1 MWRACPFFLFT
12 LYSSTQLAPTTDL
25 SHETTKMEAMQT
37 DHAITIESPST
48 GRKRAREHSPSIGT
62 TTTSNGVNGTSAKS
76 GKSRNRPSSMPSAT
90 TPKRAVRIGGCSGGF
105 ADRQRAYHDLAKS
118 GEVDVLIGDHMSE
131 CTIAIH
137 GTSKVKN
144 AETAARDPTAALLD
158 MFDPSFMAGLAPALP
173 WCQKNGVK
181 VAVNAGASAP
191 EQLARLVR
199 DECDRQGLDLKVAW
213 VEGDDVTEQV
223 SALRKKGEKFKSL
236 DTGRDLDDWGH
247 EPICAQAYLGG
258 MGIAAAL
265 RAGADVV
272 ICGRVADAAPAVGAA
287 AWWHDWS
294 ATDFDA
300 LASALIAGH
309 IIECS
314 TYATGG
320 YYSGFKDLFD
330 GSENLGYPIA
340 AVEASGDT
348 VFTKEAGTGGEV
360 SVGTLTS
367 QLVYEIQG
375 PLYYNS
381 DVVAMLEDVRLEQVG
396 KDEVRMTGV
405 KGLPPPPTT
414 KVGITGHG
422 GYQAEFHYLFVG
434 LDIEKKAEWTEKQI
448 RHAMRNHM
456 HKFSK
461 LKFHLVGSCPADP
474 QTQDSATVDLRIFV
488 QTKDPSILGMGSWAS
503 LGGAE
508 SFTRWCMQNFLTSC
522 PGASVVPDGRQS
534 SGKPIWEYWPTLLP
548 QSMIQQRACLEWLP
562 ADGGGSGYKTVDIP
576 APTQTRPFSKQQPSY
591 DTADPVPLDS
601 FGPTTRG
608 PLGWVVMGRSGDKA
622 SDANVGFFVRDRGD
636 GSGGN
641 SEEWDWLRSL
651 LSTQKFIELLG
662 AEYLGHGVDRFEMRH
677 LGAVHFLVRDHLDR
691 GFNSTSSMDALGK
704 NLCEF
709 VRARHVDIP
718 DRFLERGKI

>member
-1 MWRACPFFLFT
+1 MHSGT
-12 LYSSTQLAPTTDL
+12 
-25 SHETTKMEAMQT
+25 
-37 DHAITIESPST
+37 
-48 GRKRAREHSPSIGT
+48 AR
-62 TTTSNGVNGTSAKS
+62 
-76 GKSRNRPSSMPSAT
+76 
-90 TPKRAVRIGGCSGGF
+90 RAVRIGGCSGGF

-118 GEVDVLIGDHMSE
+118 GEVDVLIGGILIESGE

-144 AETAARDPTAALLD
+144 AEALAKDPKAALLD
-158 MFDPSFMAGLAPALP
+158 MFDPSFMGALGPALP
-173 WCQKNGVK
+173 WCEKNNVK

-191 EQLARLVR
+191 DQLARLVR
-199 DECDRQGLDLKVAW
+199 QECERQGLGLKVAW

-223 SALRKKGEKFKSL
+223 FALRKRGEKFRSL
-236 DTGRDLDDWGH
+236 DTGKDLDDWGH

-265 RAGADVV
+265 RSGADIV

-294 ATDFDA
+294 PTDFDA

-340 AVEASGDT
+340 AIEASGET

-381 DVVAMLEDVRLEQVG
+381 DVVAKLEDVKLEQIG
-396 KDEVRMTGV
+396 KDQVRMTGV

-434 LDIEKKAEWTEKQI
+434 LDIEKKAAWTEKQI
-448 RHAMRNHM
+448 RHAMRNHI

-461 LKFHLVGSCPADP
+461 LRFHLVGSCPADP
-474 QTQDSATVDLRIFV
+474 ATQDSATVDFRIFV

-503 LGGAE
+503 LGGSD

-522 PGASVVPDGRQS
+522 PGASVTPDGRQS
-534 SGKPIWEYWPTLLP
+534 SGKPIWEYWPTLLA
-548 QSMIQQRACLEWLP
+548 QDEIRQRAVLEW
-562 ADGGGSGYKTVDIP
+562 SGETIDIP
-576 APTQTRPFSKQQPSY
+576 APKETGEFSKQQPSY
-591 DTADPVPLDS
+591 DTADPVDLS
-601 FGPTTRG
+601 NFGPTTRG

-622 SDANVGFFVRDRGD
+622 SDANVGFFVRHDD
-636 GSGGN
+636 
-641 SEEWDWLRSL
+641 EWDWLRSL
-651 LSTQKFIELLG
+651 LSTEAMIALLG

-677 LGAVHFLVRDHLDR
+677 LRAVHFLLRDHLDR

-709 VRARHVDIP
+709 VRAKHVDIP
-718 DRFLERGKI
+718 NKFLERGKI